1 MVIYC
6 GLDPSASPKKS
17 SGLAFLEPSSSLLIF
32 LLRTDQEIISTVKK
46 YMPKIIAIDSP
57 LSHAKGYRK
66 VDILMKKHGYKVL
79 PPSWPAMRKLVDRSI
94 KLTSIFEKLG
104 IKVIETHPRSALRSS
119 NCRSFKDL
127 LSSLGYSEI
136 SKIADFLNQDEKDA
150 IIASFVALYY
160 DLGETVVFRAE
171 DGEVYLLPRICD

>member
-6 GLDPSASPKKS
+6 GLDPSASPRKS
-17 SGLAFLEPSSSLLIF
+17 SGLAFLEPGFTLL
-32 LLRTDQEIISTVKK
+32 LLLPRTDQEIIDAVKK
-46 YMPKIIAIDSP
+46 YMPKLIAIDSP
-57 LSHAKGYRK
+57 LSHARGYRK
-66 VDILMKKHGYKVL
+66 VDILLKKHGYKVL
-79 PPSWPAMRKLVDRSI
+79 PPGWPAMRKLVNRGI
-94 KLTSIFEKLG
+94 KLKSIFEKLG

-127 LSSLGYSEI
+127 LGNLGYSEI

-160 DLGETVVFRAE
+160 DLGKTVVFRAE

>member
-17 SGLAFLEPSSSLLIF
+17 SGLAFLEPGSSLLIF
-32 LLRTDQEIISTVKK
+32 LLRTDQEIISTVKR

-66 VDILMKKHGYKVL
+66 VDILLKKHGYKVL
-79 PPSWPAMRKLVDRSI
+79 PPGWPAMRKLVNRSI
-94 KLTSIFEKLG
+94 KLVSIFEKLG

-119 NCRSFKDL
+119 NCRSFKVL

-160 DLGETVVFRAE
+160 DLGETVIFRAE
-171 DGEVYLLPRICD
+171 DGEVYLLPRICN

>member
-6 GLDPSASPKKS
+6 GLDPSASPRKS
-17 SGLAFLEPSSSLLIF
+17 SGLAFLEPGSSLLIF
-32 LLRTDQEIISTVKK
+32 LVRTDQEIIDAVKK

-66 VDILMKKHGYKVL
+66 VDILLKKHGYKVL
-79 PPSWPAMRKLVDRSI
+79 PPGWPAMRRLVDRSVRLI
-94 KLTSIFEKLG
+94 SIFEKLG

-119 NCRSFKDL
+119 NCKSIEDL
-127 LSSLGYSEI
+127 LNSLGYSEI
-136 SKIADFLNQDEKDA
+136 SRIASFLTQDEKDA

-171 DGEVYLLPRICD
+171 DGEVYLLPRICN